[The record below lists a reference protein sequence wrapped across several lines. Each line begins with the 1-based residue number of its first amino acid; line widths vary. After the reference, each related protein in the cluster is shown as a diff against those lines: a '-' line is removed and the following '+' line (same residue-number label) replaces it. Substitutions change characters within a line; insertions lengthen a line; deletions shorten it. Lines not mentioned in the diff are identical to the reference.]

1 MEPARIMSELAE
13 LGSIDALLAR
23 HDSLTP
29 EAVASALRHASDLLA
44 ADAQPRFEVSPLY
57 RAYNGFMLGT
67 FLAGSMVFSV
77 RGEHDRRNL
86 AANRLLEFLLEF
98 THEFGQPLA
107 LDAKAEDLEGA
118 IDATV
123 RELDHDLA
131 SYYQLGLATFRYVV
145 LGTGADEALEAQ
157 RLLGELGYPP
167 MMFQSILDEPLRAS
181 ASEER
186 TWQDMMTSCL
196 RFAREL
202 VIGLAE
208 EADTCFVALPF
219 KAPYEDRYLNFYR
232 LSARRMGW
240 RSIRAWG
247 GLGQEEHQELLLAL
261 IAKSGTL
268 MAEVSE
274 PNPNV
279 ALEIGFALGQGKM
292 AFLVAEQDRW
302 KSAANIQLD
311 WVFPYRVV
319 EHEPGPAEVERAGL
333 YFTALKALRRP
344 GSVPSWSATPIDV
357 LQTLTEIVAD
367 KASSSDSTA
376 G

>member
-181 ASEER
+181 ASTTHEPTPPTPMSTTAAPAAAIQR
-186 TWQDMMTSCL
+186 
-196 RFAREL
+196 
-202 VIGLAE
+202 IGRNN
-208 EADTCFVALPF
+208 VAVCGVGLY
-219 KAPYEDRYLNFYR
+219 AGVVDVDA
-232 LSARRMGW
+232 ARRGAGGRTGAGGGAAAGAGGTGTGACVPVVPGAGSGAVW
-240 RSIRAWG
+240 RGA
-247 GLGQEEHQELLLAL
+247 A
-261 IAKSGTL
+261 GT
-268 MAEVSE
+268 VC
-274 PNPNV
+274 
-279 ALEIGFALGQGKM
+279 
-292 AFLVAEQDRW
+292 
-302 KSAANIQLD
+302 
-311 WVFPYRVV
+311 
-319 EHEPGPAEVERAGL
+319 
-333 YFTALKALRRP
+333 
-344 GSVPSWSATPIDV
+344 
-357 LQTLTEIVAD
+357 
-367 KASSSDSTA
+367 
-376 G
+376 